1 MSAISQTYS
10 FNKIYDFI
18 ERYDTRIKNIRVFGK
33 SDKNGNC
40 KEPFFLLDDVLK
52 YLNILNEYIVEI
64 DNFTDKELLKK
75 DLVIGSKINHEC
87 IVITKYGLIRCISLC
102 RPKSNI
108 IFRYFVYGIIDCIS
122 NIDNI
127 NTDDAFI
134 INALDSF
141 INESDSFIINAS
153 DSFII
158 NGDGNKKHIVYFI
171 TNKYTNN
178 VNIGYSNN
186 IEETINTLQLGT
198 DCKLKIFKILEC
210 ETYEESYEIVDFIQS
225 FFHRS
230 HIHGQWYNITEAM
243 VNAYCF

>member
-18 ERYDTRIKNIRVFGK
+18 ERYDTRIKKIRVFGK

-40 KEPFFLLDDVLK
+40 KEPYFLLDDVLK
-52 YLNILNEYIVEI
+52 YLNMLNRYVVEI
-64 DNFTDKELLKK
+64 DNFTDKEILKK
-75 DLVIGSKINHEC
+75 DLIIGSKINHEC

-102 RPKSNI
+102 SPKSNI

-122 NIDNI
+122 NIDNT

-141 INESDSFIINAS
+141 INESNSEIQKDIELLDS
-153 DSFII
+153 
-158 NGDGNKKHIVYFI
+158 NKKHIVYFI

-186 IEETINTLQLGT
+186 IKETINILQLGT
-198 DCKLKIFKILEC
+198 DCELKIFKILEC
-210 ETYEESYEIVDFIQS
+210 ETYKESYKIIDSIQS

-230 HIHGQWYNITEAM
+230 HIHGQWYNITEEM
-243 VNAYCF
+243 INAYCF